1 MSQDFHQQ
9 AKIIAKYLN
18 SLMREIEHNPEISPW
33 VVRQVLKTAKDKA
46 EKLADDLENQDNNHQ
61 VLSNSYGSYHSRHRQ

>member
-1 MSQDFHQQ
+1 MSQDYHQQ

-18 SLMREIEHNPEISPW
+18 SLIREIEHNPEISQW

-46 EKLADDLENQDNNHQ
+46 EKLAEDLENQDSNQ
-61 VLSNSYGSYHSRHRQ
+61 KVLSNSYACYDSKYRQ

>member
-1 MSQDFHQQ
+1 MSQDSHQQ

-18 SLMREIEHNPEISPW
+18 TLIREIEHNPEISPW

-46 EKLADDLENQDNNHQ
+46 EKLADDLENQDINHK
-61 VLSNSYGSYHSRHRQ
+61 VLSNSYGCYDSKYRQ

>member
-18 SLMREIEHNPEISPW
+18 SLMREIEYNPEISPW

-46 EKLADDLENQDNNHQ
+46 EKLADDLENQDSNHR
-61 VLSNSYGSYHSRHRQ
+61 VLSNSYGCYHSKHRQ

>member
-1 MSQDFHQQ
+1 MSQEYHQQ

-18 SLMREIEHNPEISPW
+18 SLIREIEHNPEISQW

-46 EKLADDLENQDNNHQ
+46 EKLADDLENKDSNHR
-61 VLSNSYGSYHSRHRQ
+61 VLSNSYSCYDSKHRQ